1 MISTYALSLLLL
13 KNDQNRVYE
22 TNLRLIQELMRSDE
36 PSVAKFKLVYADL
49 PNLALLTKS
58 ATPGEV
64 QVTYA
69 HESIGNKSLGK
80 NVTSFALVE
89 LLEALNVVQL
99 KLSAHLQAPGTRSVF
114 PPPNSFSTP
123 PTTTYPSLRRSDYGR
138 R

>member
-36 PSVAKFKLVYADL
+36 PSVAKFKLVYTDL

-89 LLEALNVVQL
+89 LLESLTMVTINSERAF
-99 KLSAHLQAPGTRSVF
+99 SVAG
-114 PPPNSFSTP
+114 NKIRL
-123 PTTTYPSLRRSDYGR
+123 PTTKSLLCAAVGDISKSNNLHN
-138 R
+138 